1 MQEDDDIVSQDNTM
15 GIDNN
20 VRVVLDLP
28 TPFQLISLPSRL
40 DVLMDESTRKICPR
54 CETVPTDPAVC
65 LLCGTFVCA
74 QSFCCSEGEEGECN
88 LHMLECGGEIGIY
101 LLIKRCSLLV
111 LHNENG
117 WFMQPPYLDA
127 HGEIDQGLRRGRP
140 QYLNTQRYADTR
152 RLCYNMASLLT
163 LLAK

>member
-1 MQEDDDIVSQDNTM
+1 MQEDDDIVSQDNNM

-40 DVLMDESTRKICPR
+40 DVLMDESTRKTCPR

-65 LLCGTFVCA
+65 LLCGAFVCS

-88 LHMLECGGEIGIY
+88 LHMLE
-101 LLIKRCSLLV
+101 
-111 LHNENG
+111 
-117 WFMQPPYLDA
+117 
-127 HGEIDQGLRRGRP
+127 
-140 QYLNTQRYADTR
+140 
-152 RLCYNMASLLT
+152 
-163 LLAK
+163 